1 MTKKKI
7 MFIGRSGAGKTTL
20 TQALS
25 GVDLQYQKTQ
35 YVNYHEYII
44 DPPGEYIEDKQ
55 FGFALALYS
64 YEVDAVGFLIAAN
77 EPFSLYSPF
86 CTALTNREVVG
97 IVTQINH
104 PDANP
109 ALAAQWL
116 RLAGCERIFFIDSVT
131 REGLDGLDGLIAFLT
146 GEKPEKCGKLTA
158 SGGKETK
165 KTTKTN
171 K

>member
-77 EPFSLYSPF
+77 EPFSLYSPC

-131 REGLDGLDGLIAFLT
+131 REGLDGLIAFLT
-146 GEKPEKCGKLTA
+146 GEKPEKCWKLTA

>member
-1 MTKKKI
+1 M
-7 MFIGRSGAGKTTL
+7 
-20 TQALS
+20 
-25 GVDLQYQKTQ
+25 
-35 YVNYHEYII
+35 
-44 DPPGEYIEDKQ
+44 
-55 FGFALALYS
+55 
-64 YEVDAVGFLIAAN
+64 DAVGFLIAAN
-77 EPFSLYSPF
+77 EPFSLYSPC